1 MSGVKQSSGCF
12 AVLGCL
18 EMPAWNGL
26 AGSACGEPGG
36 AAAMGGVGLV
46 FWGSHT
52 ALWSWYLLNSASP
65 ALGPGEQ
72 LRSH

>member
-36 AAAMGGVGLV
+36 AAAMGGVGLGWFGVLGISHCPLELV
-46 FWGSHT
+46 FTEFCFPSFGTW
-52 ALWSWYLLNSASP
+52 
-65 ALGPGEQ
+65 
-72 LRSH
+72 